1 MPLRWL
7 HITRL
12 IMRLIDRGNIICSVV
27 NPEARSLRLANI
39 AKTWGPSSNAIF
51 VVHNMNEYVDGQNI
65 DEAPESR
72 TYPQNLLLP
81 EQIYVDAGVARLEH
95 VIRKLH
101 KDINAEFVFFVNDHT
116 FVLPGNLCKFLK
128 EHDSS
133 KGLYAGH
140 ALKRKSETA
149 FNSGAAGYVLSRT
162 TIEKL
167 INEWD
172 KPDSKCS
179 LASASKWL
187 QGNPGLLTAQCFQ
200 QVLNISLVDTRDKVD
215 LSHKFHAYG
224 LVRTVTGAVDL
235 WYENSHKTLDEILEV
250 DSKYH
255 HKLQHGTKCC
265 SVDTVS
271 FHYVESEECL
281 AFWDVLDKVN
291 ASPLMSDTDLIDL
304 LMKTWPSQK
313 EALGFYAHALPDTQP
328 EILSEILQ
336 VVRKVSAG
344 VLPKMC

>member
-1 MPLRWL
+1 
-7 HITRL
+7 
-12 IMRLIDRGNIICSVV
+12 MRLINGGNVICSVV

-39 AKTWGPSSNAIF
+39 ARTWGPSSNAIF

-65 DEAPESR
+65 DEGPESR

-81 EQIYVDAGVARLEH
+81 EQINVDAGVARLEH

-116 FVLPGNLCKFLK
+116 FVLPGNLCKFMK
-128 EHDSS
+128 KHDSS
-133 KGLYAGH
+133 KDLYAGH

-224 LVRTVTGAVDL
+224 LVRTVTGAVDQ

-250 DSKYH
+250 DAKYH

-271 FHYVESEECL
+271 FHYVY
-281 AFWDVLDKVN
+281 
-291 ASPLMSDTDLIDL
+291 
-304 LMKTWPSQK
+304 QK
-313 EALGFYAHALPDTQP
+313 FYKL
-328 EILSEILQ
+328 
-336 VVRKVSAG
+336 
-344 VLPKMC
+344 